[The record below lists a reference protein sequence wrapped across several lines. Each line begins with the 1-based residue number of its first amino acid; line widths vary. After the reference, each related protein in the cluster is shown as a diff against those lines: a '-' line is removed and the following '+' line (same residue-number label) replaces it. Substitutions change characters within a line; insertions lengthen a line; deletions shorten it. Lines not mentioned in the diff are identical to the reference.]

1 MSLYLNREISWLSF
15 NNRVL
20 QEAED
25 VNVPLL
31 ERLRFLGIFSN
42 NLDEFFRVRVAS
54 TYREMKKIEKEI
66 NADGI
71 DNEGKQGKL
80 EKILTLIEQI
90 NKIVLSQQ
98 QRISANLEAIQKELE
113 HENIYI
119 INEDEINS
127 EQAFFIKDFF
137 QNKIRQNLIPVMLGE
152 HKKFPP
158 IMDSEVYLAVLL
170 TGHDG
175 AESYAI
181 LNIPAKEVGR
191 FITLPQK
198 GANKYVMWIDD
209 VMRYCLHDIFAL
221 FDYKKIEAY
230 TFKVTRDAE
239 MELDDDISKSLME
252 KIGEGLKL
260 RKRGLP
266 VRFVYDRD
274 MPESLLKIIAKG
286 IKISKTG
293 NIISGARYHN
303 LRSLMDFPNVGK
315 PEHYYEKLRAIPHS
329 DVNIHES
336 IIKKIKEK
344 DIMLHYPYQDFG
356 NFINFLS
363 EAAID
368 PDVEEVCITIYRVA
382 KESKVVNALRSAVS
396 NGKKVI
402 VLLELQARFDE
413 EANIHWSEVLQ
424 EAGAIVINGIPGLKV
439 HSKLALVRRR
449 EGGELINYAYVG
461 TGNFHEGTSK
471 VYADD
476 GLFTCNPMISDD
488 VANAFEFFK
497 HNYRHFEYKNLI
509 VSPFKLRKELSK
521 RLKKEE
527 EIAKSG
533 EKAYCIFKM
542 NSLIDQEMMDKLI
555 EAAEAG
561 VKIDLIIRG
570 ICGIYPSISKKA
582 EKNINVISIVDKF
595 LEHSRIFI
603 FGNRGAED
611 VFIASAD
618 WMPRNLDRRIEV
630 VCPILDPS
638 IKKELRTMID
648 IQLKDNTKARIIDK
662 KMSNSYQRP
671 NVGASVR
678 AQNDFYS
685 YLRNKHHKTMKLYHN
700 NKCSKSREC
709 LSILEQKYSDIEIID
724 YLNTTTEDSLKILL
738 KKLGLA
744 PVELVRTSETI
755 YKEKYK
761 DNAEKMSDS
770 EWIDAMVENPKLIQR
785 PIVELNGKAVV
796 ARPIEELTKL
806 GIKI

>member
-1 MSLYLNREISWLSF
+1 MSNYLNREISWLSF
-15 NNRVL
+15 NSRVL

-25 VNVPLL
+25 INVPLL

-54 TYREMKKIEKEI
+54 TYREMIKAEK
-66 NADGI
+66 DG
-71 DNEGKQGKL
+71 EQAKAEERQHL
-80 EKILTLIEQI
+80 LEQI
-90 NKIVLSQQ
+90 NKIVFDQQ

-113 HENIYI
+113 DEHIFIIDEN
-119 INEDEINS
+119 EINR
-127 EQAFFIKDFF
+127 EQSFFIKDFF
-137 QNKIRQNLIPVMLGE
+137 QNKIRQNLIPVMLGGQ
-152 HKKFPP
+152 KKFPP
-158 IMDSEVYLAVLL
+158 VMDSEIYLAVLL
-170 TGHDG
+170 TGHDDT
-175 AESYAI
+175 ENYAI
-181 LNIPAKEVGR
+181 LKIPVKEVGR

-198 GANKYVMWIDD
+198 NSNKYVMWIDD
-209 VMRYCLHDIFAL
+209 VIRYCLHDIFAL
-221 FDYKKIEAY
+221 FSYKKIEAY

-252 KIGEGLKL
+252 KMSEGLKL

-266 VRFVYDRD
+266 IRFVHDKN
-274 MPESLLKIIAKG
+274 MPEALLTKIAKG
-286 IKISKTG
+286 VKISKTG
-293 NIISGARYHN
+293 NMISGARYHN
-303 LRSLMDFPNVGK
+303 LRSLMDFPSVGK
-315 PEHYYEKLRAIPHS
+315 PEHYYERLRPIPHA
-329 DVNIHES
+329 DVNIYDS

-356 NFINFLS
+356 TFINFLS

-382 KESKVVNALRSAVS
+382 KESKVINALRSAVS

-413 EANIHWSEVLQ
+413 EANIHWSKVLQ

-439 HSKLALVRRR
+439 HSKLALVKRR
-449 EGGELINYAYVG
+449 EGAELVNYAYVG
-461 TGNFHEGTSK
+461 TGNFHEGTANI
-471 VYADD
+471 YADD
-476 GLFTCNPMISDD
+476 GLFTCNPLISDD
-488 VANAFEFFK
+488 VADAFEFFK
-497 HNYRHFEYKNLI
+497 HNYQHFEYRNLI
-509 VSPFKLRKELSK
+509 VSPFKLRKTLSK
-521 RLKKEE
+521 NLKKEID
-527 EIAKSG
+527 IAKKG

-582 EKNINVISIVDKF
+582 EKNINIISIIDKF

-603 FGNRGAED
+603 FGNRGSED
-611 VFIASAD
+611 MFISSAD

-662 KMSNSYQRP
+662 KMSNSYQKTKSNIP
-671 NVGASVR
+671 VR

-685 YLRNKHHKTMKLYHN
+685 YLKKIHHKSMKIYHN

-709 LSILEQKYSDIEIID
+709 LSVLEQKYSDIEIVD
-724 YLNTTTEDSLKILL
+724 YLNNTTKDSLKALI
-738 KKLGLA
+738 KKLNIK
-744 PVELVRTSETI
+744 PVELVRTTEAL
-755 YKEKYK
+755 YNEKYK
-761 DNAEKMSDS
+761 DNADKMSDS
-770 EWIDAMVENPKLIQR
+770 DWIKAMVENPKLIQR
-785 PIVELNGKAVV
+785 PIVELDGKAVI
-796 ARPIEELTKL
+796 ARPLEELSKL
-806 GIKI
+806 GIKV

>member
-1 MSLYLNREISWLSF
+1 MSKYLNREISWLSF

-25 VNVPLL
+25 TSVPLL

-42 NLDEFFRVRVAS
+42 NLDEFFRVRIAS
-54 TYREMKKIEKEI
+54 AYREMHEAERDAEEEGNAKEVGQVEKVL
-66 NADGI
+66 G
-71 DNEGKQGKL
+71 L
-80 EKILTLIEQI
+80 LEQI
-90 NKIVLSQQ
+90 NDIVFEQQ
-98 QRISANLEAIQKELE
+98 QRISSCLVAIQKELE

-119 INEDEINS
+119 IDENDINR
-127 EQAFFIKDFF
+127 EQALFIRDFF
-137 QNKIRQNLIPVMLGE
+137 QNRIRQNLIPVMLGKQ
-152 HKKFPP
+152 KKFPP
-158 IMDSEVYLAVLL
+158 IMDSEIYLAVLL
-170 TGHDG
+170 TGDDDT
-175 AESYAI
+175 ESYAI
-181 LNIPAKEVGR
+181 LKIPTKEVGR
-191 FITLPQK
+191 FITIPQNDN
-198 GANKYVMWIDD
+198 NKYVMWIDD
-209 VMRYCLHDIFAL
+209 VIRYCLHDIFAL
-221 FDYKKIEAY
+221 FYYKKIEAY

-252 KIGEGLKL
+252 KINIGLKL

-266 VRFVYDRD
+266 VRFVYDKD

-293 NIISGARYHN
+293 NMISGARYHN
-303 LRSLMDFPNVGK
+303 LRSLMDFPGVGK
-315 PEHYYEKLRAIPHS
+315 PEHYYEKIKPIPHS
-329 DVNIHES
+329 DINIHES

-356 NFINFLS
+356 TFINFLS

-413 EANIHWSEVLQ
+413 EANIHWSKVLQ
-424 EAGAIVINGIPGLKV
+424 ESGAIVINGISGLKV
-439 HSKLALVRRR
+439 HSKLALVKRR
-449 EGGELINYAYVG
+449 EGKKLVNYAYVG
-461 TGNFHEGTSK
+461 TGNFHEGTAR

-476 GLFTCNPMISDD
+476 GLFTCNPLISDD
-488 VANAFEFFK
+488 VADAFEFFK
-497 HNYRHFEYKNLI
+497 HNYRHVDYKSLI
-509 VSPFKLRKELSK
+509 VSPFKLRKALSK
-521 RLKKEE
+521 KIKREIS
-527 EIAKSG
+527 IAKEG
-533 EKAYCIFKM
+533 GNAYCVFKM

-570 ICGIYPSISKKA
+570 ICGVYPSISKKA
-582 EKNINVISIVDKF
+582 EKNINIISIVDKF

-611 VFIASAD
+611 MFISSAD

-630 VCPILDPS
+630 VCPILDSS

-648 IQLKDNTKARIIDK
+648 IQLRDNTKARVIDK
-662 KMSNSYQRP
+662 TMSNSYQTAT
-671 NVGASVR
+671 NEIEVR

-685 YLRNKHHKTMKLYHN
+685 YLKEKHNKTMKIYHN

-709 LSILEQKYSDIEIID
+709 LLALEKEYNDVEIVD
-724 YLNTTTEDSLKILL
+724 YLNTTTKDSLKSLI
-738 KKLGLA
+738 KSLGIA
-744 PVELVRTSETI
+744 PIELVRTTEAI

-761 DNAEKMSDS
+761 DNIDNMSDKD
-770 EWIDAMVENPKLIQR
+770 WINAMVENPKLIQR
-785 PIVELNGKAVV
+785 PIVELNGKAVI
-796 ARPIEELTKL
+796 ARPLEELLKL
-806 GIKI
+806 GIKV